1 MEDVSVKVLILGAG
15 RIGRGF
21 VTGLLRKND
30 VDITFFDYNEEL
42 VNSMNERKS
51 YTIHV
56 LGDENKN
63 TVVSG
68 YQAYSIAELET
79 LVREWESADFIF
91 TAVGGK
97 NLTTVAKLLAGAFQ
111 ASVKPEGRYYKNIV
125 TCENWIDPANK
136 LQTAILEALSEPSK
150 EAFIKHIGVSES
162 VVMATGAAAPPDT
175 DLKNPVDTWVQDF
188 WYLPVDRERILGE
201 LPAWKYF
208 DFISGF
214 ADLLQQKIYTNNT
227 SVALIAYLG
236 YLKGHIY
243 VADAANDPEIVP
255 ILNDAYKE
263 INAALI
269 HGLGVTEESQLKF
282 SRRAKSKYQDRNIID
297 LVVRIARDPIRKL
310 KPSDRLIGPAQLALK
325 TGTKPKAIAL
335 AIAAALFFDH
345 EEDEDAVNLT
355 NMRKEYGVKK
365 ILQEICGI
373 SEDDT
378 LYKLILDSI
387 QVLKDKGW
395 LKGE

>member
-1 MEDVSVKVLILGAG
+1 MKALILGAG

-21 VTGLLRKND
+21 VTGLLWKNK
-30 VDITFFDYNEEL
+30 VDITFFEYNDAL
-42 VNSMNERKS
+42 VKSMNERKS

-56 LGDENKN
+56 LGDESKN
-63 TVVSG
+63 TVVHG
-68 YQAYSIAELET
+68 YQAYSIAEQEA

-97 NLTTVAKLLAGAFQ
+97 NLTTVAKLLADAFQ
-111 ASVKPEGRYYKNIV
+111 ASAKPEGMYYKNIV
-125 TCENWIDPANK
+125 TCENWIEPASK
-136 LQTAILEALSEPSK
+136 LQAAILDALPEGSR
-150 EAFIKHIGVSES
+150 EAFVKHIGVSES
-162 VVMATGAAAPPDT
+162 VVMATGAAAPPNT

-201 LPAWKYF
+201 VPAWQYF
-208 DFISGF
+208 DFIDGF

-236 YLKGHIY
+236 YLKGHVY

-255 ILNDAYKE
+255 ILEEAYRE

-282 SRRAKSKYQDRNIID
+282 SKRAKEKYQDRNIID
-297 LVVRIARDPIRKL
+297 VVVRIARDPIRKL

-325 TGTKPKAIAL
+325 TGTTPKAIAL
-335 AIAAALFFDH
+335 AIAAALYFDY

-355 NMRKEYGVKK
+355 NMRKEHGVEKV
-365 ILQEICGI
+365 LQDICEI
-373 SEDDT
+373 SKEDV
-378 LYKLILDSI
+378 LYKLILDSRQI
-387 QVLKDKGW
+387 LKDKGW